1 MNNKLFALIFILM
14 ATFTPIKA
22 VDLGYTKDHPLIF
35 GIDMDYAPMEYVD
48 KDGIPQGYDI
58 EFTQELMRRLNIPF
72 TYSPNT
78 WANISGDVLSRK
90 VDLGMMV
97 YSPYRKNITN
107 YSRAVFRLYYQIVFR
122 EEQKNEHFDVRNLS
136 GKSIAYMSSRPIT
149 DTLRRAGAVLNV
161 INDLPKTFQEL
172 SDGKYDA
179 IICFRYQAKYLIKE
193 YNLKNLKTEDLTLT
207 PREYC
212 YVSHDKRLID
222 AINVELEK
230 MEKDGTISQIYDI
243 VSHFD
248 GFVIPHWVWYSLAIL
263 IMAFL
268 VGFIIMQQRMQ
279 KRLRFEME
287 RAQQSDHMKTVFLS
301 NISHALRTPLNAII
315 GFSDVLMSTNESD
328 LPCENRQ
335 ELYGLINTN
344 GQQLLYFIN
353 ELLQLSNIEG
363 NELKFDR
370 TEIEV
375 GQQIREFRDEYAGR
389 TAEGVEIK
397 VVDPPQKLKAL
408 IDTNLMRLVTTHMLA
423 NAVRHTHQGSITI
436 SYYEVDGGLR
446 IDIKDTGEG
455 LPEALRDNI
464 FGLLTEKNTYV
475 QSEVP
480 GLGLSICK
488 AIVDRCHGK
497 IGHESPAEGGA
508 LFWHWVPC
516 KIIIEV

>member
-1 MNNKLFALIFILM
+1 MIIPSRGRENQPVVDEDDADKVDKTEVEVGKVDTTADADLSDEGEESVYEEEDEYV
-14 ATFTPIKA
+14 TPIPASASQIPTAYVSSTTGLDQYAYARHLLFPPSVNASGITAMRVDAA
-22 VDLGYTKDHPLIF
+22 V
-35 GIDMDYAPMEYVD
+35 
-48 KDGIPQGYDI
+48 
-58 EFTQELMRRLNIPF
+58 
-72 TYSPNT
+72 
-78 WANISGDVLSRK
+78 
-90 VDLGMMV
+90 
-97 YSPYRKNITN
+97 
-107 YSRAVFRLYYQIVFR
+107 
-122 EEQKNEHFDVRNLS
+122 
-136 GKSIAYMSSRPIT
+136 
-149 DTLRRAGAVLNV
+149 RRA
-161 INDLPKTFQEL
+161 
-172 SDGKYDA
+172 
-179 IICFRYQAKYLIKE
+179 
-193 YNLKNLKTEDLTLT
+193 
-207 PREYC
+207 
-212 YVSHDKRLID
+212 
-222 AINVELEK
+222 
-230 MEKDGTISQIYDI
+230 
-243 VSHFD
+243 
-248 GFVIPHWVWYSLAIL
+248 
-263 IMAFL
+263 
-268 VGFIIMQQRMQ
+268 
-279 KRLRFEME
+279 RLRIEME

-436 SYYEVDGGLR
+436 SYYEIDGGLR

-488 AIVDRCHGK
+488 AIVDGCHGK